1 MKNALSELINRLD
14 TAKETVSEFANRLT
28 ETSESEMQREKWMK
42 KEKEQQNN
50 QELLDTF
57 KRYTVCISEHQKEKK
72 ERMEQNKYLK

>member
-1 MKNALSELINRLD
+1 
-14 TAKETVSEFANRLT
+14 
-28 ETSESEMQREKWMK
+28 MK